1 MPYNTDFL
9 PKAVVR
15 IYKSSSV
22 YYDVTELM
30 TSQPVIVKKVNDA
43 GSFKFSVPNEGCLKS
58 SFSGWSDSSTGS
70 VDWGM
75 YVLIENLNSDGT
87 TEYMTD
93 GYITTISLKDN
104 IISFEGADHLA
115 VFGAKGVEIHRN
127 YYNTITRT
135 QWFSAKNGGSDNQVY
150 VDISEIVNNEGTISN
165 DPYYRVSG
173 NDSNSPRTSS
183 PTGIVFASRSYS
195 IAGGYQSTSYTEDW
209 HGYLP
214 GGENQSIT
222 LHFRISNSSASCT
235 WTIKCDVYT
244 SGWSYVTGASVT
256 TSSSGDVS
264 LTIPLNGISGGA
276 YIFRIYGSWS
286 NYSHTTSP
294 SYSRLSLLFGST
306 SAGYVAT
313 NGTST
318 SYPYDVYYTD
328 LFYYNQK
335 KVTAYTVSGSNMII
349 TGITDTTIDSNT
361 KPNLINPA
369 LNRALISFISG
380 TVGIDEIMQNICDI
394 IGSGYSFDAGIS
406 IPSLRLFRTGGGY
419 ALDYMKKLSDCVN
432 QNMNTISFT
441 AKGYSPTVYFGRM
454 RTVADT
460 ETFSVEYGVNYPGY
474 AMFSFDPKKTMKNA
488 PSRALVRGTLSGRST
503 TDKPIIAIVR
513 NSALEGRRGLST
525 DTVITDSNSL
535 TIPDTILTAY
545 ANVNA
550 DSEDWSGDLVL
561 SGIVPG
567 VIATSGAFAGSGA
580 VVRITDSRYGF
591 VGKKFLITSA
601 TFDYNTLKTSVV
613 LSVKPGRYSNLI
625 SDGIAEAYNVGDI
638 AVNQANTTLYNTQF
652 VYISTNSSVPIYNSG
667 NSVSVTINGR
677 GTVAMSDVSVFI
689 LPHNRAMVYA
699 SLDLDS
705 SNDTNN
711 KYAVESVIINGTTVS
726 IPTAKRPDAY
736 AGQFLIVNV
745 EVPY

>member
-1 MPYNTDFL
+1 MTYNTDFL

-58 SFSGWSDSSTGS
+58 SFAGWSDSSTGS

-75 YVLIENLNSDGT
+75 YVLIENLKGDGT

-135 QWFSAKNGGSDNQVY
+135 QWFSAKSGGSDNQVY
-150 VDISEIVNNEGTISN
+150 VDISEIINNNGTISN

-173 NDSNSPRTSS
+173 NDSNSQKTSS
-183 PTGIVFASRSYS
+183 PTGYVMSRRSYS
-195 IAGGYQSTSYTEDW
+195 TSGGYQTMDR
-209 HGYLP
+209 
-214 GGENQSIT
+214 T
-222 LHFRISNSSASCT
+222 LVWRRFLSADELQNVTVHFNISNSYASCT
-235 WTIKCDVYT
+235 WTIYCTVT
-244 SGWSYVTGASVT
+244 NSGGTYVSSANIT
-256 TSSSGDVS
+256 TSSTGDVG
-264 LTIPLNGISGGA
+264 LTIPLNGVSSGTYSFSFHA
-276 YIFRIYGSWS
+276 SYSDYSWTS
-286 NYSHTTSP
+286 SP
-294 SYSRLSLLFGST
+294 SNSTVSIRYGDTSLGSIFENGSEIFG
-306 SAGYVAT
+306 G
-313 NGTST
+313 
-318 SYPYDVYYTD
+318 DVYYTD

-380 TVGIDEIMQNICDI
+380 TVGVDEIMQNICDI
-394 IGSGYSFDAGIS
+394 IGAGYSFDAGIS

-460 ETFSVEYGVNYPGY
+460 ETFSVEYGVNYSGY

-652 VYISTNSSVPIYNSG
+652 VYVSTNSSVPVYNSS

-677 GTVAMSDVSVFI
+677 GTVAMADVSVYI

-711 KYAVESVIINGTTVS
+711 KYAVESVTINGTTVS